1 MQWAHAEED
10 TSVKGN
16 NISLPEGPGSLEG
29 LGKAFEPSLNTGG
42 ASYAVSIAVPK
53 GPAGL
58 QPSLSLNYSS
68 GKGAGIAGLGWDF
81 NVPSIQRSLE
91 NGQPTY
97 SQNDVLTYSGD
108 ALVPLTDGS
117 YAPSKQSQFIRFYQT
132 HLGFIAKDKAGN
144 VFEFGATRDGIAQNL
159 NAVSTGPNV
168 TTFDGIYEWKLIKHT
183 NATGQTVEYQYGLP
197 VADSESIDS
206 NTVTSTNILA
216 LQSVSYGLNAGTKNT
231 IKLNY
236 ETRPDGFTSYQ
247 SGFKQHTQHRIKSI
261 VVLHGPRLLWSYDL
275 AYEYQLGDSL
285 YPAKHDQALTAGIS
299 LLKKV
304 TRFNAA
310 KNQSLPPM
318 RFDYSEIYAADTD
331 IEPLGNFPSD
341 EDIDLNKNGTL
352 DSSALIQ
359 VQGLPTGINVVGQDA
374 SLTDLTQDGLPDWLF
389 YKSGQYFWSKN
400 LGPNSQGEPQFAAAQ
415 LLNRAPV
422 APLNDKSVDLTDLD
436 GDGQADFLHRIS
448 DSTWLY
454 YRNQGNGDFAQAV
467 AFPNVPTIRPGT
479 DGVAF
484 MDINLDQRLDIISSQ
499 NQYLRY
505 CQNGKTNPAA
515 NLDQGYDQDLAPF
528 GNFPGP
534 EDIDFNNDKK
544 IDIPVWQCSGSITSP
559 LPAGINLTNK
569 AVKLTDMNGDRLKD
583 FAWLRVLNSKIEV
596 KYWPHK
602 GQLAFDDAIAIQ
614 NQPDATGLII
624 ERLKLQDIN
633 GDGLADLVYVQPG
646 QVRFWLQQLTANG
659 PSWSDPQAV
668 TAPNYVPSATG
679 VFEGDINGNGTSDF
693 IWVSANGA
701 ITPEFLDMSGDTK
714 ANLLTVIDNGMG
726 LRTLLSFTSMGAM
739 QQAANDAGFPWQTSS
754 PVAQQIV
761 SKRTHV
767 LPLDTTGDSNNDRI
781 VQTYIYRDAYYD
793 AYKKQFRGFS
803 FAEVETLGDAAKGTQ
818 ISRHFFHTGAPDGQD
833 NDGDGDID
841 ERELDGT
848 TEETPLIG
856 NTHMVELSSK
866 AIPTGNR
873 AGQIINLTPGK
884 ASPNDKVVQKQITAL
899 SIRRIHTIDA
909 SADGAVAS
917 MTGKEVS
924 FVQKD
929 KEQTVFA
936 EFSAD
941 AKQAIK
947 EHTYDD
953 WGNTVTST
961 DYGLLDEAGDE
972 SFTENTFAT
981 HANGIF
987 QLPASTQVYQG
998 TDNSGDLLSG
1008 EKTFYDNLGLGQLTR
1023 GLATQKQNW
1032 QSAQDWVTTQTSRY
1046 DSVGNPILLIDG
1058 EGRRRQLVWDSQF
1071 RTYPTEEWI
1080 YANGVDKTP
1089 LRIQAVYDTGLGVL
1103 KHHIGF
1109 NGETTSLTYDD
1120 FGRLTSIQKPYETTP
1135 ATQYSYHF
1143 VDPFRQLEYT
1153 FAYAGYSDSGL
1164 TSNALDKASF
1174 VQTRLLRDD
1183 GQIEEV
1189 RAHIDGLGRELATI
1203 TKDELGYIV
1212 SESKW
1217 YDNQGRAIKTFRPW
1231 RTPSQ
1236 AFNLPSGDTLATDI
1250 QLDAHGR
1257 PLSET
1262 LPQDELGNRSIISY
1276 AYAPRSV
1283 EVTDPAGFKT
1293 QKTFNS
1299 QDKVLTLNQQM
1310 HIDSA
1315 LVWQD
1320 SHFTYDPLGRLTKIK
1335 DAQNNIKQQKFNGLG
1350 HKVWQSDLDQGITN
1364 YDYDTMGNLTLK
1376 TDQLGRKLHYRYD
1389 GAGRLTQVLNNT
1401 LKQLYQ
1407 YHYDAP
1413 QYGQNSAVASGYKG
1427 KLAWVEELNDATVNN
1442 GQPHSEHYHYDL
1454 RGNVI
1459 HKQRTLFNVPYKF
1472 HYQYDG
1478 QDRLARQVFPD
1489 GDSLDYKYNLRGQLK
1504 SISGMVDN
1512 LIYDEAGQLK
1522 TIEYANGTQQN
1533 RDYDGKGQLTDL
1545 ISQHGSDQLKL
1556 LSYQYDGRG
1565 NIERIDDVLQS
1576 RLSQVFEYD
1585 AISQLKKSTGGYGQ
1599 LRYQYD
1605 AIGNILSKH
1614 HDMPADWA
1622 MSKHSNMQNLQ
1633 YAGGTSNRANK
1644 GGKTGPHAVTSS
1656 DNGYTWQYNGVG
1668 QREKTIYPDGSYSQL
1683 KWDQLG
1689 RLTKWE
1695 KKTEA
1700 AELISFESYQYDFK
1714 GRRLVK
1720 FSSTVAGGLPATTV
1734 NYIDKHY
1741 EIRDDTTQ
1749 KHVFAGNLRLGRLE
1763 TPIAQALPQIRAY
1776 SLNPGWNQIFLSIK
1790 PNGASLFEQLGTL
1803 NQNLGTVLNFNGQKQ
1818 RYLAFDDNQA
1828 GLEFKTLTT
1837 LNARDVLWLKAGAQ
1851 QTWQVQG
1858 TVEPQDTVA
1867 QTLYPG
1873 WNQVQLPIK
1882 EVNGGETTLEQ
1893 YAKKNG
1899 LAKIWHYDAA
1909 NNKWTYYQKNPDE
1922 NSVGGRSRANDESAP
1937 ENTLITI
1944 QPNQTYWVQSPRY
1957 QVISQAGGIN
1967 SVKYFIHNNHLGS
1980 VALTTD
1986 INGVVKYSD
1995 QYLPYGSSTVHP
2007 EPVEGQPYGF
2017 SAKERDASELM
2028 YFEARY
2034 YDPLSARFISPDPLF
2049 AAEMEKCVESIIEC
2063 NLYQYTGNNPV
2074 NEIDTDGLSFWTKAW
2089 SLAKSG
2095 GDVVAT
2101 FAPMIEDF
2109 KVATYQT
2116 EASPTERLAARL
2128 SIISE
2133 FLPVSAGDAKDAA
2146 RAIDSGVDS
2155 FKGAAKGCGCCFV
2168 AGTPVKNSDGSTA
2181 IEEVQIGDY
2190 VWARDSKTGHTS
2202 LKEVTNTIITEGK
2215 PLYAVKLV
2223 ESDGTEEI
2231 IQVTDNH
2238 PFWIKSR
2245 GWVNTI
2251 DLKPGMLVEQY
2262 DGTTV
2267 RVESVELLGSK
2278 PTTYNLTVEDYH
2290 SYFAGELEALVHNC
2304 GCKIESGFHGTPME
2318 TVEQIKKS
2326 GEMKP
2331 GSDGKIFLSKNLG
2344 DTFMHGGDKTIGG
2357 AVSMKVNVDV
2367 SGAKSVTHGSVPG
2380 NPQSIIIETNSPLPA
2395 SVESTFVRTID
2406 SAGTKNIDKVD

>member
-1 MQWAHAEED
+1 MKPKQRVSLLPHLLACAFVFSPMQFAQAEED

-42 ASYAVSIAVPK
+42 ASYAASIAVPK
-53 GPAGL
+53 GPGGL

-108 ALVPLTDGS
+108 ALVALTDGS
-117 YAPSKQSQFIRFYQT
+117 FAPSKQSQFIRFYKT

-144 VFEFGATRDGIAQNL
+144 VFEFGAINDVSAQHSNQV
-159 NAVSTGPNV
+159 ATGPNV
-168 TTFDGIYEWKLIKHT
+168 TTFDGIYEWKLTKHT
-183 NATGQTVEYQYGLP
+183 NATGQTVEYFYGLP
-197 VADSESIDS
+197 IAESIDEE
-206 NTVTSTNILA
+206 TVASQNILA
-216 LQSVSYGLNAGTKNT
+216 LQSVSYGLNSGTKNT
-231 IKLNY
+231 IQLQY

-261 VVLHGPRLLWSYDL
+261 VVSHGPRVLWSYDL
-275 AYEYQLGDSL
+275 AYEYELADSL
-285 YPAKHDQALTAGIS
+285 YPAKHQQALNAGVS

-304 TRFNAA
+304 TRFNSA
-310 KNQSLPPM
+310 KRQSLPPM
-318 RFDYSEIYAADTD
+318 RFDYSEIYPNDVD
-331 IEPLGNFPSD
+331 LEPLGNFPSD
-341 EDIDLNKNGTL
+341 EDIDRNKNGSL

-359 VQGLPTGINVVGQDA
+359 IQGLPTGINVVGQDA

-389 YKSGQYFWSKN
+389 YKGGQYFWSKN
-400 LGPNSQGEPQFAAAQ
+400 LGPNLKGEPQFAVAQ
-415 LLNRAPV
+415 ALNRAPV
-422 APLNDKSVDLTDLD
+422 APLNDASVDLTDLD

-454 YRNQGNGDFAQAV
+454 YRNQGNGGFAQAV

-479 DGVAF
+479 SGVAF
-484 MDINLDQRLDIISSQ
+484 MDINLDQRLDIIAAQ

-505 CQNGKTNPAA
+505 CQNGKTNAAA
-515 NLDQGYDQDLAPF
+515 NLEQGYDQDLAPF

-534 EDIDFNNDKK
+534 EDIDFNNNKT
-544 IDIPVWQCSGSITSP
+544 IDIPAWRCSGSIASP

-596 KYWPHK
+596 QYWPHK
-602 GQLAFDDAIAIQ
+602 GQLAFDSAVAFQ
-614 NQPDATGLII
+614 NQPDATGLIA

-646 QVRFWLQQLTANG
+646 QVRFWLQQLTAQG
-659 PSWSDPQAV
+659 PSWSAPQAV
-668 TAPNYVPSATG
+668 SAPNYVPSATG

-693 IWVSANGA
+693 IWVSANGS
-701 ITPEFLDMSGDTK
+701 IVPQYLDISGDTK

-739 QQAANDAGFPWQTSS
+739 QQSAHDAGYPWGISS
-754 PVAQQIV
+754 PVSQQIV

-767 LPLDTTGDSNNDRI
+767 LPLDTTGDQVNDRI
-781 VQTYIYRDAYYD
+781 VQTYTYRDAYYD
-793 AYKKQFRGFS
+793 AYKKQFRGFA
-803 FAEVETLGDAAKGTQ
+803 FAQVETLGDAAKGTQ
-818 ISRHFFHTGAPDGQD
+818 ISRHFFYTGAPDGQD

-848 TEETPLIG
+848 TEEAPLMG
-856 NTHMVELSSK
+856 NTQLVELSSK
-866 AIPTGNR
+866 AIPTGDQ
-873 AGQIINLTPGK
+873 AGNAINLVPGVPS
-884 ASPNDKVVQKQITAL
+884 ANDQVVQKQISNW
-899 SIRRIHTIDA
+899 SIRRLHTIDTT
-909 SADGAVAS
+909 VAS
-917 MTGKEVS
+917 MSGKEVS

-929 KEQTVFA
+929 KESTVFA
-936 EFSAD
+936 EFSSD
-941 AKQAIK
+941 VKQAIK
-947 EHTYDD
+947 EHTYDN
-953 WGNTVTST
+953 WGNTVTSI
-961 DYGLLDEAGDE
+961 DYGLLSQVGDE
-972 SFTENTFAT
+972 SFTKNTFAT
-981 HANGIF
+981 HSNGIF
-987 QLPASTQVYQG
+987 QLPSQTIVYNG
-998 TDNSGDLLSG
+998 TDDTGDWLSG
-1008 EKTFYDNLGLGQLTR
+1008 EKTFYDNLGHGQLSR

-1032 QSAQDWVTTQTSRY
+1032 HSGQDWLTTQTSAY

-1103 KHHIGF
+1103 NHHIGF

-1120 FGRLTSIQKPYETTP
+1120 FGRLTSIQKPYETAP

-1143 VDPFRQLEYT
+1143 VDPFRQLEYQ
-1153 FAYAGYSDSGL
+1153 FAYAGYGDSGL
-1164 TSNALDKASF
+1164 TSNPLDKTSF
-1174 VQTRLLRDD
+1174 VQTRLIRDD
-1183 GQIEEV
+1183 GRIEEV

-1236 AFNLPSGDTLATDI
+1236 AFVLPSGDSLATDI
-1250 QLDAHGR
+1250 ELDAHGR

-1299 QDKVLTLNQQM
+1299 QDKVLTLSQQM
-1310 HIDSA
+1310 HIDSS

-1350 HKVWQSDLDQGITN
+1350 HKVWQSDLDQGVTS
-1364 YDYDTMGNLTLK
+1364 YDYDTTGKLILK

-1389 GAGRLTQVLNNT
+1389 GAGRLTHVLNNT

-1407 YHYDAP
+1407 YHYDQP
-1413 QYGQNSAVASGYKG
+1413 QYGQSNVTGAAAYKG
-1427 KLAWVEELNDATVNN
+1427 KLAWVEEFNTSDINN
-1442 GQPHSEHYHYDL
+1442 GPNNTTAHSEHYHYDL

-1545 ISQHGSDQLKL
+1545 ISKHGSDQLKL

-1622 MSKHSNMQNLQ
+1622 MSNHSNMQNLQ

-1668 QREKTIYPDGSYSQL
+1668 QREKTFYPDGSYSQL
-1683 KWDQLG
+1683 SWDQLG

-1695 KKTEA
+1695 KKNA
-1700 AELISFESYQYDFK
+1700 AGELQSYESYQYDYK
-1714 GRRLVK
+1714 GRRLLK
-1720 FSSTVAGGLPATTV
+1720 FSASVAGGLPATTV
-1734 NYIDKHY
+1734 NYVDKHY

-1790 PNGASLFEQLGTL
+1790 PDGSSLLDQLDTAKNITETLVKFNAEKQSYEAFDQNQTGLEYKTL
-1803 NQNLGTVLNFNGQKQ
+1803 N
-1818 RYLAFDDNQA
+1818 
-1828 GLEFKTLTT
+1828 TLK
-1837 LNARDVLWLKAGAQ
+1837 ARDVIWLKALSTGQ

-1858 TVEPQDTVA
+1858 TSEPQDTVA
-1867 QTLYPG
+1867 QILYPG
-1873 WNQVQLPIK
+1873 WNQVQLPITQ
-1882 EVNGGETTLEQ
+1882 VNGGETTLEQ
-1893 YAKKNG
+1893 YANKNG
-1899 LAKIWHYDAA
+1899 LDKIWHYDAA
-1909 NNKWTYYQKNPDE
+1909 NNKWTYYQANP
-1922 NSVGGRSRANDESAP
+1922 VGGRSRANDESASETVRAEREARAVEVLNGKLTSIAP
-1937 ENTLITI
+1937 NT
-1944 QPNQTYWVQSPRY
+1944 TYWVQSPRY
-1957 QVISQAGGIN
+1957 QVISQASGIN

-2074 NEIDTDGLSFWTKAW
+2074 NFVDPDGEELVKVTPSSTSAFDKSFVVDQ
-2089 SLAKSG
+2089 SYLPVIIGMNDLAKERGIEIKVQQMMRESG
-2095 GDVVAT
+2095 KDV
-2101 FAPMIEDF
+2101 
-2109 KVATYQT
+2109 
-2116 EASPTERLAARL
+2116 
-2128 SIISE
+2128 
-2133 FLPVSAGDAKDAA
+2133 
-2146 RAIDSGVDS
+2146 
-2155 FKGAAKGCGCCFV
+2155 KGAI
-2168 AGTPVKNSDGSTA
+2168 VKPATRSNHL
-2181 IEEVQIGDY
+2181 IGRGMD
-2190 VWARDSKTGHTS
+2190 VNLID
-2202 LKEVTNTIITEGK
+2202 
-2215 PLYAVKLV
+2215 
-2223 ESDGTEEI
+2223 SDGTYYNSKKLNMKDMS
-2231 IQVTDNH
+2231 DNMKG
-2238 PFWIKSR
+2238 FIVDVKEMKS
-2245 GWVNTI
+2245 TSQF
-2251 DLKPGMLVEQY
+2251 DKA
-2262 DGTTV
+2262 
-2267 RVESVELLGSK
+2267 ESPRWGGDFKTKDPVHFDMASSQK
-2278 PTTYNLTVEDYH
+2278 TFD
-2290 SYFAGELEALVHNC
+2290 ALFDDNQ
-2304 GCKIESGFHGTPME
+2304 KQF
-2318 TVEQIKKS
+2318 QS
-2326 GEMKP
+2326 GESM
-2331 GSDGKIFLSKNLG
+2331 GSMDL
-2344 DTFMHGGDKTIGG
+2344 
-2357 AVSMKVNVDV
+2357 
-2367 SGAKSVTHGSVPG
+2367 
-2380 NPQSIIIETNSPLPA
+2380 E
-2395 SVESTFVRTID
+2395 
-2406 SAGTKNIDKVD
+2406 